1 MSGQLML
8 YAKSGAIIAL
18 KIIAP
23 LFLQYKPWPL
33 ILSSSDVTI
42 KEKQMLAEMRPE

>member
-23 LFLQYKPWPL
+23 LFFAVQTMAFDFV
-33 ILSSSDVTI
+33 ILRCYDKRKTD
-42 KEKQMLAEMRPE
+42 AC